1 MHKYL
6 ILFLSVS
13 LMTCSESKDSSL
25 LESIILSLES
35 DFYSIVSSPEKHRL
49 QILYTQIDRDENN
62 NPSFTTHTF
71 RLRPREYFY
80 PASTTKFPVAV
91 LALEKANQNSK
102 INPYSRLEILT
113 EKPELNGVVRDLNS
127 ESGYPSIAHY
137 IHTLFIVSDNS
148 ANNRL
153 YEFLGRDHINQR
165 LWELGYPNARIRHRL
180 SISLS
185 EELNRYT
192 NPFVFYGKDQKIYEQ
207 PSQVGKVDLDINYDD
222 YLLGEFHYNNG
233 KKNTGP
239 LDFSTKN
246 FMSISEQHKFMK
258 QVMFPES
265 ITTKQQLDLSDE
277 DYVLL
282 YKEMS
287 VLPRHSAYPKYPD
300 YDSYYDGYCK
310 FFMYGDTKDTIPD
323 HIKIFNKVGLA
334 YGFLLDNAYIID
346 TDNNVE
352 FILTAVVYHNENE
365 TMNDDT
371 YEYDNITIPF
381 LAELGRKVYNIELA
395 RDKNYLPDFSRFIN
409 NLKSL

>member
-13 LMTCSESKDSSL
+13 LMTCSESKDPSL

-49 QILYTQIDRDENN
+49 QVLYTQIDRDENN

-381 LAELGRKVYNIELA
+381 LAELGRNVYNFELA

-409 NLKSL
+409 NLKNL

>member
-1 MHKYL
+1 MYKYS
-6 ILFLSVS
+6 ILFLSIS

-25 LESIILSLES
+25 LDSIILSLEN
-35 DFYSIVSSPEKHRL
+35 DFPSIVSDPGKHRL
-49 QILYTQIDRDENN
+49 QVLYSQIDRDENN
-62 NPSFTTHTF
+62 YPKFTTHKF

-80 PASTTKFPVAV
+80 PASTTKFPIAV

-102 INPYSRLEILT
+102 INPHTRLEVLT

-153 YEFLGRDHINQR
+153 YEFLGRDHINER
-165 LWELGYPNARIRHRL
+165 LWELGYLNTRIRHRL
-180 SISLS
+180 SMSLS

-192 NPFVFYGKDQKIYEQ
+192 NPFVFYDKDQKVYEQ
-207 PSQVGKVDLDINYDD
+207 SSQVGKLDLDSDYDH
-222 YLLGEFHYNNG
+222 YLLGKFHFSNG

-246 FMSISEQHKFMK
+246 FMNLSEQHEFMK
-258 QVMFPES
+258 QVIFPES
-265 ITTKQQLDLSDE
+265 ITTKQQLDLSDV
-277 DYVLL
+277 DYALL

-287 VLPRHSAYPKYPD
+287 IFPRHSNHPKYPD
-300 YDSYYDGYCK
+300 YESYYDGYCK
-310 FFMYGDTKDTIPD
+310 FFMYGDTKDTIPYNL
-323 HIKIFNKVGLA
+323 KIFNKVGMA

-395 RDKNYLPDFSRFIN
+395 RHKSYLPDLSRFIN
-409 NLKSL
+409 

>member
-1 MHKYL
+1 
-6 ILFLSVS
+6 
-13 LMTCSESKDSSL
+13 MTCSESKDSSL

-381 LAELGRKVYNIELA
+381 LAELGRNVYNFELA

>member
-13 LMTCSESKDSSL
+13 LMTCSESKDPSL

-49 QILYTQIDRDENN
+49 QVLYTQIDRDENN

-381 LAELGRKVYNIELA
+381 LAELGRNVYNFELA

>member
-1 MHKYL
+1 
-6 ILFLSVS
+6 
-13 LMTCSESKDSSL
+13 MTCSESKDSSL

-49 QILYTQIDRDENN
+49 QVLYTQIDRDENN

-233 KKNTGP
+233 KKNTEP

-381 LAELGRKVYNIELA
+381 LAELGRNVYNFELA

>member
-6 ILFLSVS
+6 ILFLSIS
-13 LMTCSESKDSSL
+13 LMTCSKSKDSSL

-310 FFMYGDTKDTIPD
+310 IFMYGDTKDTIPD

-381 LAELGRKVYNIELA
+381 LAELGRNVYNFELA

>member
-233 KKNTGP
+233 KKNTEP

-310 FFMYGDTKDTIPD
+310 IFMYGDTKDTIPD

-381 LAELGRKVYNIELA
+381 LAELGRNVYNFELA

>member
-6 ILFLSVS
+6 ILFLSIS
-13 LMTCSESKDSSL
+13 LMTCSKSKDSSL

-49 QILYTQIDRDENN
+49 QVLYTQIDRDENN

-381 LAELGRKVYNIELA
+381 LAELGRNVYNFELA

>member
-1 MHKYL
+1 
-6 ILFLSVS
+6 
-13 LMTCSESKDSSL
+13 MTCSKSKDSSL

-80 PASTTKFPVAV
+80 PASTTKFPIAV

-381 LAELGRKVYNIELA
+381 LAELGRNVYNFELA

>member
-13 LMTCSESKDSSL
+13 LMTCSESKDPSL

-381 LAELGRKVYNIELA
+381 LAELGRNVYNFELA

>member
-6 ILFLSVS
+6 ILFLSIS
-13 LMTCSESKDSSL
+13 LMTCSESKESSL
-25 LESIILSLES
+25 LESIFLSLES
-35 DFYSIVSSPEKHRL
+35 DFPSIVSNPGKHRL

-62 NPSFTTHTF
+62 NPSFTMHSF
-71 RLRPREYFY
+71 RQRPREYFY
-80 PASTTKFPVAV
+80 PASTTKFPIAV
-91 LALEKANQNSK
+91 LALEKTNQNSK
-102 INPYSRLEILT
+102 INPHTHLEVLT
-113 EKPELNGVVRDLNS
+113 EKPELNGVVKDLTS

-165 LWELGYPNARIRHRL
+165 LWELGYPNTRIRHRL

-185 EELNRYT
+185 EELNSYT
-192 NPFVFYGKDQKIYEQ
+192 NPFVFYDKDQKVYEQ
-207 PSQVGKVDLDINYDD
+207 PSKIGKLNLDINYDD
-222 YLLGEFHYNNG
+222 YQLGEFHYSNG

-246 FMSISEQHKFMK
+246 FMNLSEQHEFMK
-258 QVMFPES
+258 QVIFPES
-265 ITTKQQLDLSDE
+265 ITTKQRLDLSDE
-277 DYVLL
+277 DYTLL

-287 VLPRHSAYPKYPD
+287 ILPRQSKYPQ
-300 YDSYYDGYCK
+300 YDNSHYDGYCK
-310 FFMYGDTKDTIPD
+310 FFMYGDTKDTIPYN
-323 HIKIFNKVGLA
+323 IKIFNKVGMA

-346 TDNNVE
+346 IENNVE
-352 FILTAVVYHNENE
+352 FFLSAVVYHNQNE

-381 LAELGRKVYNIELA
+381 LAELGRKIYNIERA
-395 RDKNYLPDFSRFIN
+395 RKKKYFTNFTRF
-409 NLKSL
+409 LY

>member
-13 LMTCSESKDSSL
+13 LMTCSKSKDSSL

-49 QILYTQIDRDENN
+49 QVLYTQIDRDENN

-381 LAELGRKVYNIELA
+381 LAELGRNVYNFELA

>member
-6 ILFLSVS
+6 ILFLSIS
-13 LMTCSESKDSSL
+13 LMTCSKSKDSSL

-80 PASTTKFPVAV
+80 PASTTKFPIAV

-381 LAELGRKVYNIELA
+381 LAELGRNVYNFELA